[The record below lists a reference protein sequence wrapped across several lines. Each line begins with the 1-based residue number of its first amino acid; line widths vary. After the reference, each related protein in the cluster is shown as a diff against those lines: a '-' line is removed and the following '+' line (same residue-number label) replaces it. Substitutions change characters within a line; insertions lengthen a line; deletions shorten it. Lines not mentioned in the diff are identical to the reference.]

1 MHLALKSFV
10 SHAGHVASQTTKINN
25 NLKQKCPTKTKYTY
39 PYKSDSIL
47 YGKVE
52 AAYNA
57 VKTLDHK
64 IGVREE
70 EDLVFFDI
78 WSCPY
83 I

>member
-1 MHLALKSFV
+1 M
-10 SHAGHVASQTTKINN
+10 
-25 NLKQKCPTKTKYTY
+25 CPTQTKYTY

-64 IGVREE
+64 IGAREE
-70 EDLVFFDI
+70 EDLTFFDI
-78 WSCPY
+78 
-83 I
+83 